1 MPQEKLM
8 ILGGE
13 EREQL
18 SSVRAPN
25 GSHFHWNQ
33 VFHPFQQGN
42 TRNREQQV
50 QENKAE
56 KQEAGAHKQMAA
68 NKQTDKRKTQS
79 PTPENDKSV

>member
-18 SSVRAPN
+18 SPVRAPN

-42 TRNREQQV
+42 TTNREQRV

-68 NKQTDKRKTQS
+68 NKQTNRQKENTITYPRKW
-79 PTPENDKSV
+79 